1 MTEDIPNTS
10 AATSVAD
17 NVSLAGKVAIVTG
30 GSRGMGACTVR
41 RFHETGATV
50 VFTDILDDDGKA
62 LADELGD
69 RVSFS
74 HHDVSDEAGWV
85 SIVEETERQHG
96 HVDVLVNNA
105 GILKFN
111 SIVDTPLEELQLLL
125 NVNLIG
131 CFLGMKHVIP
141 AMKRAGGGS
150 IINLSS
156 TEGLGG
162 TLLCGAYTAT
172 KFAVR
177 GITKVAAIENG
188 ADRIRV
194 NSVHPG
200 GIDTPMTRAVMG
212 EDGRKYVAKHVHGL
226 KRMGEAD
233 EIAKLILFLASDLS
247 SYCTGAEFV
256 IDGGAT
262 ANAGF

>member
-1 MTEDIPNTS
+1 MSEEIPNTS
-10 AATSVAD
+10 ALTSVAD

-30 GSRGMGACTVR
+30 AARGMGACTVR
-41 RFHETGATV
+41 RFHECGATV

-69 RVSFS
+69 RVAFI
-74 HHDVSDEAGWV
+74 HHDVADESGWV
-85 SIVEETERQHG
+85 DLVVETERQHG
-96 HVDVLVNNA
+96 HIDVLVNNA

-131 CFLGMKHVIP
+131 TFLGMKHVIP

-150 IINLSS
+150 IVNLSS

-162 TLLCGAYTAT
+162 TLFCGAYTAT
-172 KFAVR
+172 KFGVR

-188 ADRIRV
+188 ADKIRV

-212 EDGRKYVAKHVHGL
+212 QEGRDYVAKHVHGL

-233 EIAKLILFLASDLS
+233 EIAKLIVFLASDLS

>member
-1 MTEDIPNTS
+1 MPEETAPPWASI
-10 AATSVAD
+10 AD
-17 NVSLAGKVAIVTG
+17 SISLGGKVVIVTG

-41 RFHETGATV
+41 RLHEAGATV
-50 VFTDILDDDGKA
+50 VAADILDDEGKT
-62 LADELGD
+62 LADALGE
-69 RVSFS
+69 RVSYV
-74 HHDVSDEAGWV
+74 HHDVTDEPGWESLV
-85 SIVEETERQHG
+85 AETERQHG
-96 HVDVLVNNA
+96 RLDVLVNNA

-111 SIVDTPLEELQLLL
+111 AIESTPIEELRQVIDI
-125 NVNLIG
+125 NFIG
-131 CFLGMKHVIP
+131 TFLGMKHAIP

-150 IINLSS
+150 IVNLSS

-162 TLLCGAYTAT
+162 TLFCGAYTGS

-177 GITKVAAIENG
+177 GITKVAALENG

-200 GIDTPMTRAVMG
+200 GIDTPMTRAVVND
-212 EDGRKYVAKHVHGL
+212 DGRKYIADHVHGL

-233 EIAKLILFLASDLS
+233 EIAKLIVFLASDLS

-262 ANAGF
+262 ASAGF